1 MALDFNNIETLLK
14 DVNELVKHNNEITRL
29 KGENFNVFSILGM
42 ESAENKTHSAFL
54 CELLNPG
61 GAHLKETIFLK
72 LFLQEVGCEREW
84 NYDNIKVVPEYHIDT
99 IDLKNKTGGRIDIY
113 ISDGTNALSIENK
126 IYAGDQE
133 AQIERYCN
141 FNKENNKVY
150 YLNLHGTEPDEKS
163 KGKLNEGEDF
173 KVISYSNDILSW
185 LKQCLKESA
194 DSPILRETI
203 KQYIILIKKLTGKLT
218 DSFMEQEL
226 KNKIYQNLE
235 SASLIK
241 DNYDQAVNELKEKF
255 RNEVKACLEQKAY
268 GKLNTKFEVFDNEI
282 SRRNAHLFLKHK
294 NEHVRIG
301 IESFQGGG
309 PLNDFNIG
317 IWLNYKLDKEA
328 KDRIAGYSK
337 DWGVKYTQSTGWIHV
352 VPLGEDFRDIETIQ
366 KLTTDQGK
374 KELLSSIIEK
384 IDNYIE
390 SSIDR
395 FLELEKK
402 IVVHENCN

>member
-1 MALDFNNIETLLK
+1 MDLNNIETLLK

-173 KVISYSNDILSW
+173 KIISYSEHILDW
-185 LKQCLKESA
+185 LTLCLKESA

-218 DSFMEQEL
+218 DSYMEQEL
-226 KNKIYQNLE
+226 RNKIYQNLE
-235 SASLIK
+235 SASIIK
-241 DNYDQAVNELKEKF
+241 DNYDQAINELKEKF
-255 RNEVKACLEQKAY
+255 RNKVIEYIGNEH
-268 GKLNTKFEVFDNEI
+268 NDFEIFVNKI
-282 SRRNAHLFLKHK
+282 SQSNAHLFLKHK

-309 PLNDFNIG
+309 PLKEFNIG
-317 IWLNYKLDKEA
+317 IWVNYKLDKET
-328 KDRIAGYSK
+328 KDRIAGYCNDK
-337 DWGVKYTQSTGWIHV
+337 GILYKPSTGWIHV
-352 VPLGEDFRDIETIQ
+352 VSLGEDFSNTETIQ
-366 KLTTDQGK
+366 KITTEQKRKDLLT
-374 KELLSSIIEK
+374 SITKK
-384 IDNYIE
+384 IDDYIE
-390 SSIDR
+390 QNMDR
-395 FLELEKK
+395 FLELENSI
-402 IVVHENCN
+402 IVQEKSDV

>member
-1 MALDFNNIETLLK
+1 MDLNNIETLLK

-29 KGENFNVFSILGM
+29 KGENFNVFRILGL
-42 ESAENKTHSAFL
+42 ETAENKTHSAFL

-61 GAHLKETIFLK
+61 GTHLKKARFLE
-72 LFLQEVGCEREW
+72 LFLQEVGCKREW
-84 NYDNIKVVPEYHIDT
+84 NYDNIKVIPECHIDI
-99 IDLKNKTGGRIDIY
+99 IDKKNKTGGRIDIY

-126 IYAGDQE
+126 IYAGDRE
-133 AQIERYCN
+133 TQIERYCN

-163 KGKLNEGEDF
+163 KGELKEGDDF
-173 KVISYSNDILSW
+173 KVISYSKDILSW
-185 LKQCLKESA
+185 LTLCLKESA

-203 KQYIILIKKLTGKLT
+203 KQYIILIKKLTGELT
-218 DSFMEQEL
+218 DSYMEQEL

-235 SASLIK
+235 SASFIK
-241 DNYDQAVNELKEKF
+241 DNYEQAINELKEGF

-268 GKLNTKFEVFDNEI
+268 GKLNSKFEVFDNEI
-282 SRRNAHLFLKHK
+282 NRRNAHLFLKHK

-309 PLNDFNIG
+309 PLKEFNIG
-317 IWLNYKLDKEA
+317 IWVNYNLDKET
-328 KDRIAGYSK
+328 KDRIAGYFN
-337 DWGVKYTQSTGWIHV
+337 DEGIIYNPSTGWIHV
-352 VPLGEDFRDIETIQ
+352 VSLGEDFRYIETIK
-366 KLTTDQGK
+366 KLTTDEGK

-390 SSIDR
+390 SNIDR

-402 IVVHENCN
+402 VVVHENCN